1 MSHISIM
8 SQNLVLC
15 SEQSKIMAKF
25 RRNLS
30 FAEILNVF
38 SKVEIPDCEDP
49 QEFDEKFK
57 NSVKKVLSAKLNAS
71 RTGRNE

>member
-1 MSHISIM
+1 M

-15 SEQSKIMAKF
+15 SDQSKIMAKF

-30 FAEILNVF
+30 FKEILNVF
-38 SKVEIPDCEDP
+38 SKVEVPDCEDP

-57 NSVKKVLSAKLNAS
+57 NSVKKVLSTKLNAS
-71 RTGRNE
+71 GKQKKE

>member
-1 MSHISIM
+1 M

-15 SEQSKIMAKF
+15 SDQSKIMAKF

-30 FAEILNVF
+30 FEEILNIF
-38 SKVEIPDCEDP
+38 SKVDIPDCEDP

-57 NSVKKVLSAKLNAS
+57 NSVKKVLSS
-71 RTGRNE
+71 RIQTEATRKNH